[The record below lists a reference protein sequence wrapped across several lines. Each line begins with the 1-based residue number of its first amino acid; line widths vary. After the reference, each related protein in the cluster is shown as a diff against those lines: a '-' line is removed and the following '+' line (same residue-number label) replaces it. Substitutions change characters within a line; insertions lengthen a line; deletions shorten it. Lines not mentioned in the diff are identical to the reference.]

1 MRGLSGV
8 LAFTLSVFKTMQ
20 DSPLALLLTT
30 GTAPP
35 NDSAL
40 KSFRNLFTPDFCKL
54 NVANIRNEDMS
65 SGFPEGFKLASN
77 SAEIRDERLNLG
89 ERARLAPVPGPYPLR
104 RAGFQALS
112 LAEYRS
118 NGCCGG
124 GLCTKA
130 VQITNLSLN
139 DDLRLRRSLL

>member
-30 GTAPP
+30 RTAPP

-77 SAEIRDERLNLG
+77 SAEVKNVRSNLG
-89 ERARLAPVPGPYPLR
+89 EAGPSGPSAGAVP
-104 RAGFQALS
+104 A
-112 LAEYRS
+112 
-118 NGCCGG
+118 
-124 GLCTKA
+124 
-130 VQITNLSLN
+130 
-139 DDLRLRRSLL
+139 